1 MIPQKLIQYA
11 AVVALAFAAVG
22 QLPRLVKYSRIQ
34 TLKVLKGSQS
44 SNWGKVWAPK
54 SAPFKRKN

>member
-1 MIPQKLIQYA
+1 MVPQKLIQYA
-11 AVVALAFAAVG
+11 VVVALAFAAAG

-44 SNWGKVWAPK
+44 SNWGKVWIPENK
-54 SAPFKRKN
+54 K